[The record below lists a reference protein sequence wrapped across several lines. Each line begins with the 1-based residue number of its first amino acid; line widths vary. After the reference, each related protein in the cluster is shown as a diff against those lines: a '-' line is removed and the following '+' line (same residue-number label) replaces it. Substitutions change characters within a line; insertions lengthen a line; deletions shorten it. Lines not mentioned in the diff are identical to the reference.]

1 MPVAPPRP
9 KMPPLNA
16 LKAFEAA
23 ARLTSFSAAA
33 EELCVTP
40 AAVAQQI
47 KSLEA
52 WTGEKL
58 FKRNAQGVQLT
69 PLGAKVLPGF
79 IAAFDALAE
88 TVQAL
93 RTTANP
99 QDIRIAATP
108 SIAQLWVSPRLP
120 ALRAAMPEL
129 SVSITAMETTPN
141 LAREPFDLAI
151 FFQPQDNIGN
161 DIIAAPDI
169 IFPVC
174 APEVAQDLKAPGA
187 LTAQT
192 LLFDTTW
199 KSDWETWLDKAAPGQ
214 NLLKSGPEYSLYSLA
229 LEECKN
235 GAGVLIGHET
245 LVRQLLESGQL
256 VAPFQTEVALP
267 SALTVRSLKP
277 LQDGSTLKQVTDFL
291 IALTL

>member
-1 MPVAPPRP
+1 MAVAPPRP

-33 EELCVTP
+33 DELCVTP

-47 KSLEA
+47 KSLET
-52 WTGEKL
+52 WTGKKL
-58 FKRNAQGVQLT
+58 FKRNAKGVELT
-69 PLGAKVLPGF
+69 PLGAQVLPGF
-79 IAAFDALAE
+79 MAAFDALAV
-88 TVQAL
+88 TVQTL

-108 SIAQLWVSPRLP
+108 SIAQLWVAPRLP
-120 ALRAAMPEL
+120 ALRAAMPEM
-129 SVSITAMETTPN
+129 SVSITAMEAPPN

-151 FFQPQDNIGN
+151 FFQIKDTIGS

-174 APEVAQDLKAPGA
+174 APEIAKDLKAPGD
-187 LTAQT
+187 LTAQSM
-192 LLFDTTW
+192 LFDTTW
-199 KSDWETWLDKAAPGQ
+199 KSDWETWLVEAAPGQ

-245 LVRQLLESGQL
+245 LVCPLLESGQL
-256 VAPFQTEVALP
+256 VAPFKAKVALP
-267 SALTVRSLKP
+267 SALTVHSLKP
-277 LQDGSTLKQVTDFL
+277 LQDGSPLKQVADFL
-291 IALTL
+291 VALTM

>member
-16 LKAFEAA
+16 LRAFEAA
-23 ARLTSFSAAA
+23 ARLNSFAAA
-33 EELCVTP
+33 ADELCVTP

-47 KSLEA
+47 KSLEE
-52 WTGEKL
+52 WTGKKL
-58 FKRNAQGVQLT
+58 FKRHAKGVHLT
-69 PLGAKVLPGF
+69 PLGANVLPGF
-79 IAAFDALAE
+79 MAAFDAMAAS
-88 TVQAL
+88 VQTL
-93 RTTANP
+93 RSLANP

-108 SIAQLWVSPRLP
+108 SIAQLWISPRLP
-120 ALRAAMPEL
+120 SLRTALPQM
-129 SVSITAMETTPN
+129 SVSITAMEAPPN

-151 FFQPQDNIGN
+151 FFRPQDYIEN

-174 APEVAQDLKAPGA
+174 APEVAQDLKAPGS

-235 GAGVLIGHET
+235 GAGILIGHET
-245 LVRQLLESGQL
+245 LVRPLLESGQL
-256 VAPFQTEVALP
+256 VAPFQTEVTLP
-267 SALTVRSLKP
+267 SALTIRSMKP
-277 LQDGSTLKQVTDFL
+277 FQDGSPLKQVTDFL
-291 IALTL
+291 VALTL